1 MFTWHERVKKMSRNT
16 IARLTVLALIA
27 GGIQAKSV
35 VVNLQKF
42 VQETGFDKAET
53 KEFEKAQEEVRR
65 KIEPIATAIETIKNE
80 LNGEKGKALS
90 KEARS
95 KKEQEAAE
103 KQQDLNNETTKAQQK
118 LQQKQAELQGR
129 LFQRLRSY
137 ASRLLKGKVTMVQ
150 DPSGAI
156 IVYDEKKVDAT
167 AELTKIAKE
176 EMAKEAAETKP
187 ATSKPTTQKTQASQP
202 TKK

>member
-53 KEFEKAQEEVRR
+53 KEFEKAQEEAERT
-65 KIEPIATAIETIKNE
+65 IGPIRTAIETLQNE
-80 LNGEKGKALS
+80 LNGEKGKILNND
-90 KEARS
+90 ARK
-95 KKEQEAAE
+95 KKEQELSE
-103 KQQDLNNETTKAQQK
+103 KEQDFKNETAKAQPRLQK
-118 LQQKQAELQGR
+118 KAAELQGR

-137 ASRLLKGKVTMVQ
+137 ASRLLKGEVTMVQ